1 MMASDNSVVKQP
13 LWLVIGMVA
22 LAAAVFALDLG
33 ADAGT
38 AVGVLYLLIVILALK
53 LPKRRYA
60 ILAASYCTFLVV
72 CAGMTKGFLGW
83 RGAQPEPLLLNGTLV
98 LFALWT
104 TALFAY
110 GRQAVERQL
119 MRAKQELENSMAQRS
134 AELLRATQTLESEID
149 ERKRAERE
157 LSHSQAHYLSLIEN
171 LPIHVI
177 RKDLEGRFTFVS
189 QSFCE
194 LLGAPVEKVSGKTDF
209 DFYPKELAE
218 KYRADDTRVMRQRQV
233 INDVEVNQRPDGTK
247 SYVQVIKT
255 PISNAAGMVV
265 GIQGIFWDVTER
277 MLAEDELRESEA
289 RKGALFETGMDCI
302 LFLDEGGTIVE
313 VNRAALQSLNCS
325 RVEIVGKVFAEEFVS
340 PASREHYRDCVA
352 RYSGAGE
359 AAAKLERRIELQM
372 IRQGG
377 EAFIAE
383 MATQRIPLKGST
395 GIAIVM
401 RDITDRKQAEDAL
414 LRAKDSAESANR
426 AKSLF
431 VANMSHEIRTPMN
444 AIIGITD
451 LLLDREQLSAE
462 QREYLMIVQESAE
475 ALLTVIND
483 ILDFSK
489 IEAGRLDLDESEF
502 SLRER
507 LGDTLKS
514 LAFRAHG
521 KGLELVCCI
530 DPNIPEM
537 LIGDHHRVR
546 QVVVNLV
553 GNAIKFTSTGEIEVN
568 VKLTDRTDDEVALC
582 FSVRDTGIGIASDRQ
597 EAIFAAFEQGD
608 NSTTRRFG
616 GTGLGLAISSRLVD
630 LMGGKLSVR
639 STVGEGSV
647 FHFTAK
653 FKVGTSVSAGETA
666 GVSPHLHNMR
676 VLIVDDNATNR
687 RILEKMLTNWE
698 MRAACAEGAGQA
710 MTMLRE
716 AREKGDP
723 FGLVITDGHMPDVD
737 GFTLAEWIKQ
747 DPSVT
752 GPVIMMLTSG
762 DRHGDVARCEKLHIS
777 AYLLKPAKQSEM
789 FDAIVLATTG
799 AVGGQQTAE
808 APAPPTPTLR
818 SLRILLAEDSLVN
831 QKLAVGLL
839 ERQGHKVSIANN
851 GKEAVTLAT
860 KEPFDL
866 ILMDVQMPEID
877 GMEATALIRAHERKT
892 KGHLPIIA
900 MTAHAMKGDRET
912 CLAAGM
918 DGYVSKPIRAV
929 KLFET
934 IDDVLHRLS
943 NAESPAASSQV
954 DWSKA
959 MDVVQGDLELLK
971 DIVVTFLDEYPRM
984 LTELEQ
990 AVEAGNAKDVQRT
1003 AHLIKGS
1010 MRYLGAKNAYDRA
1023 DELETMGREQR
1034 LSDINGALDKLRT
1047 EIDRLTPELIQFAA
1061 TGKPSMMATPV

>member
-1 MMASDNSVVKQP
+1 MKSLHPPP
-13 LWLVIGMVA
+13 LKRPLLLVMGIVL
-22 LAAAVFALDLG
+22 LAVGVFALDLA

-38 AVGVLYLLIVILALK
+38 AVAVLYLLVVLLALK

-60 ILAASYCTFLVV
+60 ILAASYCTALIVI
-72 CAGMTKGFLGW
+72 AGLTKGLLGW
-83 RGAQPEPLLLNGTLV
+83 RGARLEPLLLNGSLQ

-104 TALFAY
+104 TAVFAY
-110 GRQAVERQL
+110 GRQALERSL
-119 MRAKQELENSMAQRS
+119 LHAKQELEQGMAQRS
-134 AELLRATQTLESEID
+134 AELLRATQVLETEIG
-149 ERKRAERE
+149 ERERAERE

-189 QSFCE
+189 QSFCD
-194 LLGAPVEKVSGKTDF
+194 LLGAPAEKVSGKTDF

-218 KYRADDTRVMRQRQV
+218 KYRADDTRVMKQRLV
-233 INDVEVNQRPDGTK
+233 INDVEVNQRADGAK

-255 PISNAAGMVV
+255 PISNSAGNVV

-289 RKGALFETGMDCI
+289 RKSALFETAMDCI
-302 LFLDEGGTIVE
+302 AFLDEGGTIVE
-313 VNRAALQSLNCS
+313 VNRAALQTFGCTRS
-325 RVEIVGKVFAEEFVS
+325 ETVGHEFAEEFVTPS
-340 PASREHYRDCVA
+340 SRERYRECLSQY
-352 RYSGAGE
+352 RGAGE
-359 AAAKLERRIELQM
+359 MGSMLGRRIELQM
-372 IRQGG
+372 SRNGG
-377 EAFIAE
+377 EEFIAE
-383 MATQRIPLKGST
+383 MATQPIPLKGST
-395 GIAIVM
+395 GFAIVV

-414 LRAKDSAESANR
+414 RRAKDSAESANR

-451 LLLDREQLSAE
+451 LLLDRDQFSTE
-462 QREYLMIVQESAE
+462 QREYLLIVQESAE

-489 IEAGRLDLDESEF
+489 IEAGRMDLDVSEF
-502 SLRER
+502 ALRER

-521 KGLELVCCI
+521 KGLELVCHI
-530 DPNIPEM
+530 DAAIPEM

-553 GNAIKFTSTGEIEVN
+553 GNSIKFTAAGEIEVDVRLIERVN
-568 VKLTDRTDDEVALC
+568 DHVELR
-582 FSVRDTGIGIASDRQ
+582 FSVRDTGIGIADDRQ

-616 GTGLGLAISSRLVD
+616 GTGLGLAIASRLVE
-630 LMGGKLSVR
+630 LMGGKLGVHSE
-639 STVGEGSV
+639 VGRGSE
-647 FHFTAK
+647 FHFTAR
-653 FKVGTSVSAGETA
+653 FQIGTSEQVDTNVA
-666 GVSPHLHNMR
+666 VSPHIQGMR

-687 RILEKMLTNWE
+687 RILEEMLSNWD
-698 MRAACAEGAGQA
+698 MRPCCASGASEA
-710 MTMLRE
+710 MTMLRN
-716 AREKGDP
+716 AREKDEP
-723 FGLVITDGHMPDVD
+723 FRLVITDGHMPDVD
-737 GFTLAEWIKQ
+737 GFTLAEWIKR
-747 DPSVT
+747 DPTVN

-762 DRHGDVARCEKLHIS
+762 DRHGDVARCEKLDIS

-789 FDAIVLATTG
+789 FDAIVLATNG
-799 AVGGQQTAE
+799 PVPGQQVGEQPVQE
-808 APAPPTPTLR
+808 AAPSR
-818 SLRILLAEDSLVN
+818 VLRILLAEDSLVN

-839 ERQGHKVSIANN
+839 ERQGHSVSIANN

-860 KEPFDL
+860 KEHFDL
-866 ILMDVQMPEID
+866 VLMDVQMPEID
-877 GMEATALIRAHERKT
+877 GMEATALIRAHERKS

-912 CLAAGM
+912 CLASGM

-929 KLFET
+929 KLFEA
-934 IDDVLHRLS
+934 IDEVLDKLDRRNS
-943 NAESPAASSQV
+943 GAATQI

-959 MDVVQGDLELLK
+959 VDVVQGDLDLLK
-971 DIVVTFLDEYPRM
+971 DIVVTFLNEYPRM
-984 LTELEQ
+984 IGDLEH
-990 AVEAGNAKDVQRT
+990 AVAVGCAKDVQRM

-1023 DELETMGREQR
+1023 DELESMGREQR
-1034 LSDINGALDKLRT
+1034 LSDVNGALDKLRA
-1047 EIDRLTPELIQFAA
+1047 EIDQITPELAQFAA
-1061 TGKPSMMATPV
+1061 TGKPSLATAQI